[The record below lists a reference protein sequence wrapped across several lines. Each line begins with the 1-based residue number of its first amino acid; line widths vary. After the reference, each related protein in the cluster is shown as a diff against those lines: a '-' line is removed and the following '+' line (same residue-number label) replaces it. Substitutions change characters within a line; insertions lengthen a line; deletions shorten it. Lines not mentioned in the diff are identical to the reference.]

1 MNYDQRTAAIF
12 QFLFNEADGLLR
24 RYTAPESLSA
34 DRRRAEINDMVEDVN
49 SEIPNGVTP
58 ERLHGIL
65 RDMAQFVRKE
75 HGGRGWPTIKTLVRG
90 VRAALHTPQMDSDDN
105 TRGNRGNLSADQ
117 LRILEEKVLPTAR
130 AWLQKPGLAAQ
141 GKQTLEYWGETV

>member
-1 MNYDQRTAAIF
+1 MNYEQRTAAIF
-12 QFLFNEADGLLR
+12 HLLYNDGDGLLR

-34 DRRRAEINDMVEDVN
+34 DRRRAEINDMVEDMN

-58 ERLHGIL
+58 ERLQGIL
-65 RDMAQFVRKE
+65 RDAAQFVRKE

-90 VRAALHTPQMDSDDN
+90 VRASVSTPQMDPDDN
-105 TRGNRGNLSADQ
+105 TVGNWGNLSADQ

-130 AWLQKPGLAAQ
+130 AWLQKPSLAVHGRQ
-141 GKQTLEYWGETV
+141 ILEYWGETV